1 MGVRD
6 WKKGFESER
15 GKEYVNKKGVP
26 EVVLELECYV
36 EEDVCQSGQMNV
48 RDGSM
53 KRKRNVD
60 VGVYRS
66 IFIYC

>member
-26 EVVLELECYV
+26 EVVKYA
-36 EEDVCQSGQMNV
+36 
-48 RDGSM
+48 DGSVGVRVRM
-53 KRKRNVD
+53 KRRCLPVKASGLWMYEMEV
-60 VGVYRS
+60 
-66 IFIYC
+66 